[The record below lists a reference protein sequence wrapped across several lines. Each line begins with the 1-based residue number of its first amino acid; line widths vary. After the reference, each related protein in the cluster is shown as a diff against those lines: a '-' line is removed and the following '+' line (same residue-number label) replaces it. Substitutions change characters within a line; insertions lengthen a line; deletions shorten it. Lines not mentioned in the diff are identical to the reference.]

1 MKHRILTG
9 LLAISLLAV
18 CSAQAATTHPAT
30 ASTKATNAA
39 SATTAPAASTAPAP
53 AKHFIWRASKG
64 HDHIYLVGSIH
75 TLNPNDYPLPD
86 VMENNFVDSYA
97 LVEETDLTILD
108 PDTVQQEAQRI
119 GTYPDGESL
128 QKNLPPGLYQEVS
141 GAALTLGLD
150 MQQLD
155 RLHPWFASVVIL
167 NAQLRRADFKASDGV
182 DHHFAD
188 EAQIM
193 EKPVIGLETPR
204 FQLELMA
211 GLPKEAQMA
220 LLQNAVT
227 ETANFESNV
236 HALITAWRNGDAAG
250 LNAIM
255 QQDFAHSPIAYR
267 RLIVERNNT
276 WFPRLERL
284 AQDGH
289 SYFVVIGAAHL
300 VGPDGLLA
308 RFRKAGYEVEQL

>member
-1 MKHRILTG
+1 MKYRILTG

-18 CSAQAATTHPAT
+18 CGAQAATTHPAT
-30 ASTKATNAA
+30 ASTRATKVATT
-39 SATTAPAASTAPAP
+39 TTAPAASTVPAP
-53 AKHFIWRASKG
+53 AKHFMWRASKG

-86 VMENNFVDSYA
+86 VMENNFVDSYE
-97 LVEETDLTILD
+97 LVEETDLTMLD
-108 PDTVQQEAQRI
+108 PDTLQQEAQRM

-128 QKNLPPGLYQEVS
+128 KKNLPPALYQEVA
-141 GAALTLGLD
+141 GTALTLGLD

-155 RLHPWFASVVIL
+155 RLRPWFASVVIL
-167 NAQLRRADFKASDGV
+167 NSQLRQADFKTSDGV
-182 DHHFAD
+182 DNHFAD

-193 EKPVIGLETPR
+193 EKPVIGLETSR

-211 GLPKEAQMA
+211 GLPKEAQVA
-220 LLQNAVT
+220 LLQNAVE

-236 HALITAWRNGDAAG
+236 HALITAWQNGDAAG
-250 LNAIM
+250 LNTIM

-267 RLIVERNNT
+267 RLIVERNDA

-284 AQDGH
+284 AQDGRT
-289 SYFVVIGAAHL
+289 YFVVVGAAHL

-308 RFRKAGYEVEQL
+308 RFRNAGYEVDQM